1 MNSSLTRTFR
11 FLLLGG
17 AIALLG
23 LASMTTVAEDAPKKE
38 KDPLDNPELIKQ
50 GKALFT
56 AKICS
61 TCHQVDPAVPAPAGD
76 ALKATKF
83 MGKFWGTKRTVTK
96 GPGGEETEVVF
107 DAPYVDESI
116 AEPMKLIVK
125 GSIPGMAPLPTTP
138 EERKALTAYIKSLSE

>member
-1 MNSSLTRTFR
+1 MTTSMARTFR

-17 AIALLG
+17 AVALVG
-23 LASMTTVAEDAPKKE
+23 FASLTTVAEDAPKE
-38 KDPLDNPELIKQ
+38 KDPLDNAELIKQ
-50 GKALFT
+50 GKGLFAT
-56 AKICS
+56 KICS
-61 TCHQVDPAVPAPAGD
+61 TCHQVDPAVPSPAGD

-96 GPGGEETEVVF
+96 GPGGEEMEVVF

-125 GSIPGMAPLPTTP
+125 GSVPGMAPLPTTP
-138 EERKALTAYIKSLSE
+138 EERKALTAYVKSLSE